1 MHIAEGVLN
10 TPGLIG
16 GGVIAVTGT
25 AIGLK
30 KIEYKDMPRIA
41 VLSSAFFVAS
51 LIHIPVGPASA
62 HLILNGLAGIIL
74 GWASFPALLL
84 ALFLQAIL
92 FQFGGLTTLG
102 VNTATMASASVLC
115 FLFFR
120 RMVKISNKFWN
131 FTGGFLTGFFGVLL
145 AGIFV
150 ASVLALNGE
159 FFIPVA
165 KMIVIAHIPV
175 MVIEGIL
182 TGFVILFLKK
192 IRPELLGGNQNI
204 NRQ

>member
-1 MHIAEGVLN
+1 MHIAEGVLSG
-10 TPGLIG
+10 PVLIG
-16 GGVIAVTGT
+16 GAAVSITGT

-30 KIEYKDMPRIA
+30 KIEYKDMPKIA
-41 VLSSAFFVAS
+41 VLSSAFFVSS
-51 LIHIPVGPASA
+51 LIHIPVGPTSA

-102 VNTATMASASVLC
+102 VNTATMASSAVLC
-115 FLFFR
+115 FIMFKWL
-120 RMVKISNKFWN
+120 VKLPNQVWN
-131 FTGGFLTGFFGVLL
+131 FVGGLLTGFFSVFG

-150 ASVLALNGE
+150 ALSLFLSGE
-159 FFIPVA
+159 IFSPVA
-165 KMIVIAHIPV
+165 KMIVIVHIPV
-175 MVIEGIL
+175 MIIEGIL

-192 IRPELLGGNQNI
+192 VKPELL
-204 NRQ
+204 